1 MGECRSVFTILT
13 GKDNKKKADVLLNAC
28 KDVGLAVKIG
38 KTKYMEIERNRGM
51 RANANTRVCS
61 NAYEKVKTFKYL
73 RPLLINQNF
82 IQEEIRCRLKAGNSC
97 YYLV

>member
-51 RANANTRVCS
+51 IVNEYIRVGS
-61 NAYEKVKTFKYL
+61 NSYEKPLNTFKYL
-73 RPLLINQNF
+73 RFLVTNQNS
-82 IQEEIRCRLKAGNSC
+82 I
-97 YYLV
+97 